1 MVITSF
7 VVRGV
12 LAALVV
18 GAVVASTSA
27 SQVEES
33 TKAQPQADA
42 AGAVPAPKRDGVRL
56 NRLLELDAPIARWDE
71 AIPLGNG
78 LMGVLVWG
86 EGNVLRLSLD
96 RGDVWD
102 TRLPE
107 AFKAADWTYATM
119 QRLKAAGDHATHVKM
134 FDEPYDQIAYPTK
147 LPVGRLEITLP
158 EETKVTEFI
167 LDAADGRA
175 TVWTEKP
182 SRLAPARL
190 HSPLTVSMHG
200 RDATAVVTGL
210 PEGVSLRVMRPEG
223 LDRLHYPEAQHGFDA
238 DSSWYVQRTLEGLE
252 WAVVAVRFRSEPPNR
267 GQPSVR
273 AIAVSIATNA
283 EGAEPLK
290 LARARAVKEADV
302 YRAEASGR
310 TEMMRGAMKAAS
322 VTLPDER
329 LQRQYDLCK
338 YLYVSGSRPDAPPMA
353 LQGVWT
359 ADDGGLPPWKGDYHN
374 NLNTQ
379 MTYAGYQAAGLF
391 EQGLSWVNFNWRL
404 MPAYKEFART
414 FYGIEDEKAAVIP
427 GVMTLKGQP
436 MGGWGQ
442 YSLSPTNGA
451 WVAHN
456 MYQHWRYTADS
467 EFLRTRARPFCEA
480 IARSLIALLTPDD
493 DGFLT
498 LPLSTSPEI
507 FDNSPRAWLT
517 PNSNY
522 DQALM
527 RWLFA
532 ACAEM
537 ALADGD
543 QRASRVYV
551 DLLRRLG
558 PLDSDETG
566 LTFAVGEPYAQ
577 SHRHFSHAMAIYPL
591 GTLHVEGSD
600 ADRELIGRTL
610 KQLEAKG
617 TDWWTGYSFAWMS
630 AMLARCGEAD
640 KALEYLTKYLAFTG
654 RNGFHLNGDQTNLG
668 LSKFTYRPFTLEG
681 NFMAMQAVHE
691 MLLQS
696 WSPVVDG
703 SPAMPIVRVFP
714 AVARS
719 WRDVSFEN
727 VRAEGGLKVSAQR
740 RDGMTRWVRIEAEK
754 DAELRLREPFGEAAG
769 AVWNRE
775 TALSGGVRTV
785 RLRAGDVLEGRFE
798 P

>member
-1 MVITSF
+1 MKMSL
-7 VVRGV
+7 VVR
-12 LAALVV
+12 AACAFMLV
-18 GAVVASTSA
+18 GAAASA
-27 SQVEES
+27 SAAPVNE
-33 TKAQPQADA
+33 TVKAQPAAGTTDA
-42 AGAVPAPKRDGVRL
+42 APAPQRDDVRL
-56 NRLLELDAPIARWDE
+56 GRLLELDAPIARWDE

-86 EGNVLRLSLD
+86 DRNVLRLSLD

-107 AFKAADWTYATM
+107 AFKATDWTYATM

-158 EETKVTEFI
+158 EETTISEFL
-167 LDAADGRA
+167 LDAVFGRA

-182 SRLAPARL
+182 SGPAPARA
-190 HSPLTVSMHG
+190 HSPLTVGMHG
-200 RDATAVVTGL
+200 REATAVVTGL
-210 PEGVSLRVMRPEG
+210 PEGVSFRVMRPEG

-238 DSSWYVQRTLEGLE
+238 DSSWYVQKTLEGLE
-252 WAVVAVRFRSEPPNR
+252 WAVVAVRFHSVPPNR
-267 GQPSVR
+267 GQPHIR

-290 LARARAVKEADV
+290 VARARAAREADV
-302 YRAEASGR
+302 YRAAASGR
-310 TEMMRGAMKAAS
+310 AEAMRGGMSRSS
-322 VTLPDER
+322 VTVPDAR
-329 LQRQYDLCK
+329 LQRHYDLCK
-338 YLYVSGSRPDAPPMA
+338 YLYVAGSRPDAPPMA

-379 MTYAGYQAAGLF
+379 MTYAGYQTAGLF
-391 EQGLSWVNFNWRL
+391 EQGLSWVNFNWGL
-404 MPAYKEFART
+404 MPAYQEFART
-414 FYGIEDEKAAVIP
+414 FYGIQDGKAAVIP

-456 MYQHWRYTADS
+456 VYLHWRFTADA
-467 EFLRTRARPFCEA
+467 EFLRKRARPFCEA
-480 IARSLIALLTPDD
+480 IARGLRAFLAPGE
-493 DGFLT
+493 DGFLR

-507 FDNSPRAWLT
+507 FDNSPRAWLK

-522 DQALM
+522 DQSLM

-537 ALADGD
+537 AAADGD
-543 QRASRVYV
+543 QAAAGEYRDV
-551 DLLRRLG
+551 LRRLK
-558 PLDSDETG
+558 PLDADETG
-566 LTFAVGEPYAQ
+566 LTFATGEPYSQ

-591 GTLHVEGSD
+591 GTLHIEGSD
-600 ADRELIGRTL
+600 ADRELIRRTL
-610 KQLEAKG
+610 AQLEAKG

-630 AMLARCGEAD
+630 AMLARCGHAD
-640 KALEYLTKYLAFTG
+640 KALEFLTKYLAFTG
-654 RNGFHLNGDQTNLG
+654 RNGFHLNGDQTNSG

-696 WSPVVDG
+696 WSPVAEG
-703 SPAMPIVRVFP
+703 SAARPIVRVFP
-714 AVARS
+714 AVAKS
-719 WRDVSFEN
+719 WADVSFEN
-727 VRAEGGLKVSAQR
+727 LRAEGGLKVSAAR
-740 RDGMTRWVRIEAEK
+740 RGGVTRWVRIEVEK
-754 DAELRLREPFGEAAG
+754 DADVRLREPFGAAAG

-775 TALSGGVRTV
+775 TSAGDGVRTV
-785 RLRAGDVLEGRFE
+785 KLRAGEVLEGRLE